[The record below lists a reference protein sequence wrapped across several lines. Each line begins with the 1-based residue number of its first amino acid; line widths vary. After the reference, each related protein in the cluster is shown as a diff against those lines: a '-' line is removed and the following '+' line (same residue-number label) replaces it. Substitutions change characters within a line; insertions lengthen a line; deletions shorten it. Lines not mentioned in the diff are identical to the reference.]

1 MSEGLV
7 ARASPVLVAQT
18 LAFLAVVIGLPVAF
32 SLGGRL
38 RYLAL
43 AAVGTL
49 LLVGFILL
57 GLQQAH
63 RSGTLVQHATFLVV
77 WLVGAAV
84 ADGLAKRAAEWL
96 PEPLPFL
103 LGVGIGLGALWF
115 GARLAYDDGS
125 VRGLLARSETD
136 ADRD

>member
-1 MSEGLV
+1 MSDGLA

-49 LLVGFILL
+49 LLVGFVLL
-57 GLQQAH
+57 GLQQAY
-63 RSGTLVQHATFLVV
+63 RSGTLAQHATFLVV

-84 ADGLAKRAAEWL
+84 ADGLASRAAGWL
-96 PEPLPFL
+96 PEPIPFL
-103 LGVGIGLGALWF
+103 LGVGIGLAALWF
-115 GARLAYDDGS
+115 GARLAYGDRP
-125 VRGLLARSETD
+125 VRGLFARSGTD